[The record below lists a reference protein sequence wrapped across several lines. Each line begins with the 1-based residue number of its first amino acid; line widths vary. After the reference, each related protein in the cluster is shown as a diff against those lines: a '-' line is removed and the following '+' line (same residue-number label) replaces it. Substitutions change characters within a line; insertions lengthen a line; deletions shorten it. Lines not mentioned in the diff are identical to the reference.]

1 MNKATYLAGTVVN
14 SKNDKPLRDLKQ
26 EDISARLPRVVDFSD
41 LTNGQDQVVIIRLED
56 GSTYRLQKTKFGKL
70 LLSK

>member
-1 MNKATYLAGTVVN
+1 MK
-14 SKNDKPLRDLKQ
+14 SKNDKTIKDTTREQ
-26 EDISARLPRVVDFSD
+26 VSARLPRVVEFSD